1 MKKNVFSV
9 LTLVL
14 FTVIS
19 FATEKEVH
27 KRMPFD
33 PSCEEAMF
41 DAMEWALE
49 EGFDDQTVSYIGNWT
64 YANCWLRQNSEL
76 NPSF

>member
-1 MKKNVFSV
+1 MKKVIFSLVFLMTTS
-9 LTLVL
+9 LW
-14 FTVIS
+14 S
-19 FATEKEVH
+19 FANTNSEQIL
-27 KRMPFD
+27 D

-49 EGFDDQTVSYIGNWT
+49 ENFDDQTVSYIGNWA